1 RRSAGL
7 PDRRDQAAGHR
18 EDAPAGAGGDGEW
31 SRQQRLSDE
40 DRPEGAGRRSYSHD
54 GRLRGL
60 PAGSERSDSYRAVPR
75 GGQGPFSR
83 IEETVGVGVQASGA
97 REGCVMVKVG
107 SMRRKRIL
115 LIASLLLLTA
125 GASSASWRRKGD
137 RPAEAAAPAAMTLT
151 AIETES
157 APTARLI
164 LRTSGTPAYTS
175 YSPTPDTF
183 VIDLSGASKAPSLTI
198 PSLLPPSITSVT
210 AEEVTEMGTRVM
222 RVTVHLAQPAALQ

>member
-1 RRSAGL
+1 
-7 PDRRDQAAGHR
+7 
-18 EDAPAGAGGDGEW
+18 
-31 SRQQRLSDE
+31 
-40 DRPEGAGRRSYSHD
+40 
-54 GRLRGL
+54 
-60 PAGSERSDSYRAVPR
+60 
-75 GGQGPFSR
+75 
-83 IEETVGVGVQASGA
+83 
-97 REGCVMVKVG
+97 MVKVG

-183 VIDLSGASKAPSLTI
+183 VPDELDWQIEAAQVAGKQILLCVGAVKCFGYPEFFVPAWR
-198 PSLLPPSITSVT
+198 LP
-210 AEEVTEMGTRVM
+210 R
-222 RVTVHLAQPAALQ
+222 R

>member
-1 RRSAGL
+1 
-7 PDRRDQAAGHR
+7 
-18 EDAPAGAGGDGEW
+18 
-31 SRQQRLSDE
+31 
-40 DRPEGAGRRSYSHD
+40 
-54 GRLRGL
+54 
-60 PAGSERSDSYRAVPR
+60 
-75 GGQGPFSR
+75 
-83 IEETVGVGVQASGA
+83 
-97 REGCVMVKVG
+97 MVKVG

-183 VIDLSGASKAPSLTI
+183 VVDLSGVSKAPSLTI
-198 PSLLPPSITSVT
+198 PSPLPSSVTSVT

-222 RVTVHLAQPAALQ
+222 RVTVHLAQPAALQASADDHAVAVMLPAKEEALPAVTTVVEAVKPVDEPVVKTEPLGSAAIRPFRNGFDLAWL